1 MNLNYDQFNGDALIF
16 KYNLDEYGNPI
27 SIKVD
32 KEEKQV
38 SVHGT
43 IQLEYV
49 PDEYNRVIILN
60 ENNTQMTEVFNRDEI
75 MPNTYYIDYNN
86 GVAYLDKSQFG
97 KTKIYNYYKK
107 GIQLIGCSRI
117 YDEHDVTG
125 KHVVLTLQEIIDAG
139 KEALR
144 FLLDIGDAKKV
155 IELLESLI
163 AEGNLTITNLEN
175 KKNECIQAIDDA
187 ISQATQDKNEI
198 VEEIQENIQEA
209 LDSVINV
216 AGNKE
221 AIIKSSQWA
230 LNGDVYE
237 KEIAHDLNSENLHLT
252 AKNSDTKEAC
262 TIGYKILDKTRILLK
277 SDEAINMSVVLSAS
291 YYHATQTIN
300 DNIAEEVV
308 KARKGELDLK
318 TKIDSIDNCI
328 VKVNEQLEQIEKQL
342 IKNEFYVARHKNLMR
357 LYNNI
362 SKFKGLVGGDSIMA
376 GAGSTNFNA
385 RFDWQLATYLQA
397 NIHGNTVSDYL
408 PVNIAVGGT
417 SINQIIH
424 SLGVMVDNKGIP
436 LKSVTKTSY
445 WIIGTG
451 RNDTTNKDVNSYCK
465 KLREICSQANKLK
478 VDLFIVTAPPKF
490 SNGNVVDGYTGDE
503 NYLEIKRNMI
513 RIASEFDVSI
523 IDFHS
528 YMMNRLKTESIRN
541 LYYSDDVHLNDN
553 GQLLLANLVG
563 ECMLHESFSDSF
575 NSNFD
580 GDNGRYIM
588 TYLEPSYVNGAI
600 KETLESIPENMV
612 LAHTGIKAA
621 YKIPAGSSVAFPVP
635 QFLNDSTIYIGTLSQ
650 LTTGK
655 YNVTSWTTGNIAL
668 NQATPQQH
676 NSQYEYVNC
685 IRTIPNVIQGAIQ
698 IEAVDGDVYLTGITC
713 ISSKLTYKSLTDGFA
728 LSGDWKKTYLGVEKQ
743 YYKSSTIGN
752 SFSFE
757 FFGTGFSLNLPTD
770 STGCLCNILIDN
782 EISIDKSLVTVS
794 AGLNNETTV
803 GNLKQGYHKVTVSIK
818 STGSNGGSDCYIGE
832 WLKVY
837 NNYQNGEY
845 VKSYTSVDVYN
856 EMINYDFI
864 EDEFT
869 NSEHYITF
877 NGSKL
882 INMISI

>member
-1 MNLNYDQFNGDALIF
+1 MNTKTIKFDLNKFKLYEKIKAKQGD
-16 KYNLDEYGNPI
+16 
-27 SIKVD
+27 
-32 KEEKQV
+32 
-38 SVHGT
+38 T
-43 IQLEYV
+43 
-49 PDEYNRVIILN
+49 
-60 ENNTQMTEVFNRDEI
+60 
-75 MPNTYYIDYNN
+75 
-86 GVAYLDKSQFG
+86 KS
-97 KTKIYNYYKK
+97 
-107 GIQLIGCSRI
+107 
-117 YDEHDVTG
+117 
-125 KHVVLTLQEIIDAG
+125 
-139 KEALR
+139 R
-144 FLLDIGDAKKV
+144 FLLFQLLDGSAPFNLKNRSVRAYMIKPDGKEIFNDLIVNNYNLGYCTLELTNQVLAVPGTLK
-155 IELLESLI
+155 IELMVT
-163 AEGNLTITNLEN
+163 EGDKKLT
-175 KKNECIQAIDDA
+175 
-187 ISQATQDKNEI
+187 S
-198 VEEIQENIQEA
+198 
-209 LDSVINV
+209 SVF
-216 AGNKE
+216 E
-221 AIIKSSQWA
+221 
-230 LNGDVYE
+230 L
-237 KEIAHDLNSENLHLT
+237 
-252 AKNSDTKEAC
+252 
-262 TIGYKILDKTRILLK
+262 
-277 SDEAINMSVVLSAS
+277 
-291 YYHATQTIN
+291 
-300 DNIAEEVV
+300 EVV
-308 KARKGELDLK
+308 KSINSEKSIVSTNEFTALLNGLAALSEYDNYKNSVKEMEINK
-318 TKIDSIDNCI
+318 ANKAEVEEKFISVEEKIKNNS
-328 VKVNEQLEQIEKQL
+328 EQLEQIEKQL

-424 SLGVMVDNKGIP
+424 SLGIMVDNKGIP
-436 LKSVTKTSY
+436 LKSGVTKTSY

-635 QFLNDSTIYIGTLSQ
+635 QFLNDATIYVGTLSQ

-698 IEAVDGDVYLTGITC
+698 IEAVGGDVYLTGITC

-728 LSGDWKKTYLGVEKQ
+728 LSGDWKKTYLGLEKQ

-845 VKSYTSVDVYN
+845 VKSYTNVDVYN

-877 NGSKL
+877 SGTKL
-882 INMISI
+882 INMINI

>member
-1 MNLNYDQFNGDALIF
+1 MNHKKITLDTERKSFESIIAMQGDN
-16 KYNLDEYGNPI
+16 K
-27 SIKVD
+27 S
-32 KEEKQV
+32 
-38 SVHGT
+38 
-43 IQLEYV
+43 
-49 PDEYNRVIILN
+49 R
-60 ENNTQMTEVFNRDEI
+60 
-75 MPNTYYIDYNN
+75 YIDATIVNRSIP
-86 GVAYLDKSQFG
+86 VDL
-97 KTKIYNYYKK
+97 T
-107 GIQLIGCSRI
+107 GCAVKFSAI
-117 YDEHDVTG
+117 KPDITDIFNDAV
-125 KHVVLTLQEIIDAG
+125 IIDAKGG
-139 KEALR
+139 KVQIELTNQT
-144 FLLDIGDAKKV
+144 LAKEGVIQATLVILKEDMQLSVLPFFITV
-155 IELLESLI
+155 IENPYNPNAIESKPEYQALNNALI
-163 AEGNLTITNLEN
+163 VADGYAKELQDASVNLEE
-175 KKNECIQAIDDA
+175 KY
-187 ISQATQDKNEI
+187 TTR
-198 VEEIQENIQEA
+198 
-209 LDSVINV
+209 
-216 AGNKE
+216 
-221 AIIKSSQWA
+221 
-230 LNGDVYE
+230 LNNFG
-237 KEIAHDLNSENLHLT
+237 S
-252 AKNSDTKEAC
+252 
-262 TIGYKILDKTRILLK
+262 
-277 SDEAINMSVVLSAS
+277 
-291 YYHATQTIN
+291 
-300 DNIAEEVV
+300 
-308 KARKGELDLK
+308 
-318 TKIDSIDNCI
+318 
-328 VKVNEQLEQIEKQL
+328 QLEQIEKQL

-424 SLGVMVDNKGIP
+424 SLGIMVDNKGIP
-436 LKSVTKTSY
+436 LKSGVTKTSY

-635 QFLNDSTIYIGTLSQ
+635 QFLNDATIYVGTLSQ

-698 IEAVDGDVYLTGITC
+698 IEAVGGDVYLTGITC

-728 LSGDWKKTYLGVEKQ
+728 LSGDWKKTYLGLEKQ

-845 VKSYTSVDVYN
+845 VKSYTNVDVYN

-877 NGSKL
+877 SGTKL
-882 INMISI
+882 INMINI

>member
-1 MNLNYDQFNGDALIF
+1 MANINTELEQIRKAVYGREVRGSIANAIELIN
-16 KYNLDEYGNPI
+16 KEQISTSTAQANLDSKFEQLIINAGN
-27 SIKVD
+27 SNAEVVAARIKAD
-32 KEEKQV
+32 
-38 SVHGT
+38 GT
-43 IQLEYV
+43 KFDTLSK
-49 PDEYNRVIILN
+49 R
-60 ENNTQMTEVFNRDEI
+60 
-75 MPNTYYIDYNN
+75 
-86 GVAYLDKSQFG
+86 LDKG
-97 KTKIYNYYKK
+97 
-107 GIQLIGCSRI
+107 
-117 YDEHDVTG
+117 DELHN
-125 KHVVLTLQEIIDAG
+125 TL
-139 KEALR
+139 
-144 FLLDIGDAKKV
+144 
-155 IELLESLI
+155 
-163 AEGNLTITNLEN
+163 NN
-175 KKNECIQAIDDA
+175 
-187 ISQATQDKNEI
+187 
-198 VEEIQENIQEA
+198 
-209 LDSVINV
+209 
-216 AGNKE
+216 
-221 AIIKSSQWA
+221 
-230 LNGDVYE
+230 
-237 KEIAHDLNSENLHLT
+237 
-252 AKNSDTKEAC
+252 
-262 TIGYKILDKTRILLK
+262 
-277 SDEAINMSVVLSAS
+277 
-291 YYHATQTIN
+291 
-300 DNIAEEVV
+300 EVV
-308 KARKGELDLK
+308 GARTDSKNIVHKNLKARLDNF
-318 TKIDSIDNCI
+318 DS
-328 VKVNEQLEQIEKQL
+328 QLDTIEKQL

-357 LYNNI
+357 LYNNMD
-362 SKFKGLVGGDSIMA
+362 KFKGLIAGDSIMA

-436 LKSVTKTSY
+436 LKSGVTKTSY

-698 IEAVDGDVYLTGITC
+698 IEAVGGDVYLTGITC

-728 LSGDWKKTYLGVEKQ
+728 LSGDWKKTYLGAEKQ
-743 YYKSSTIGN
+743 FYKSSTIGN

-757 FFGTGFSLNLPTD
+757 FFGTGFSLNLPTNP
-770 STGCLCNILIDN
+770 TGCICNILIDN
-782 EISIDKSLVTVS
+782 EISVDKSLVTVS
-794 AGLNNETTV
+794 AGLNNETSI
-803 GNLKQGYHKVTVSIK
+803 GNLKQGYHKVIISIK
-818 STGSNGGSDCYIGE
+818 SAGSNGGSDCYIGE

-845 VKSYTSVDVYN
+845 VKSYKSVDVYN

>member
-1 MNLNYDQFNGDALIF
+1 MN
-16 KYNLDEYGNPI
+16 
-27 SIKVD
+27 
-32 KEEKQV
+32 
-38 SVHGT
+38 
-43 IQLEYV
+43 
-49 PDEYNRVIILN
+49 
-60 ENNTQMTEVFNRDEI
+60 
-75 MPNTYYIDYNN
+75 
-86 GVAYLDKSQFG
+86 
-97 KTKIYNYYKK
+97 TKIIKLDINNKMYETITAKQ
-107 GIQLIGCSRI
+107 GDTES
-117 YDEHDVTG
+117 
-125 KHVVLTLQEIIDAG
+125 
-139 KEALR
+139 R
-144 FLLDIGDAKKV
+144 FLLFHLFDASLPFDLTEKSVRVYGIKPDGTKIFNDLVINDVKKGYCTLKLTNQMLAIAGLVKLELV
-155 IELLESLI
+155 IYS
-163 AEGNLTITNLEN
+163 GN
-175 KKNECIQAIDDA
+175 KKLSSIPFVLNVISSLNSDDA
-187 ISQATQDKNEI
+187 VVSTNEFT
-198 VEEIQENIQEA
+198 A
-209 LDSVINV
+209 LMNGLV
-216 AGNKE
+216 ALSEYDIYKSNAKQVPG
-221 AIIKSSQWA
+221 IK
-230 LNGDVYE
+230 
-237 KEIAHDLNSENLHLT
+237 
-252 AKNSDTKEAC
+252 
-262 TIGYKILDKTRILLK
+262 
-277 SDEAINMSVVLSAS
+277 
-291 YYHATQTIN
+291 
-300 DNIAEEVV
+300 EEVSN
-308 KARKGELDLK
+308 L
-318 TKIDSIDNCI
+318 SS
-328 VKVNEQLEQIEKQL
+328 QLEQIEKQL

-794 AGLNNETTV
+794 DGLNNETTV

>member
-1 MNLNYDQFNGDALIF
+1 MSIQNYLNQ
-16 KYNLDEYGNPI
+16 
-27 SIKVD
+27 IKTAV
-32 KEEKQV
+32 
-38 SVHGT
+38 
-43 IQLEYV
+43 
-49 PDEYNRVIILN
+49 
-60 ENNTQMTEVFNRDEI
+60 
-75 MPNTYYIDYNN
+75 
-86 GVAYLDKSQFG
+86 FG
-97 KTKIYNYYKK
+97 KDVRQSIYY
-107 GIQLIGCSRI
+107 
-117 YDEHDVTG
+117 
-125 KHVVLTLQEIIDAG
+125 
-139 KEALR
+139 
-144 FLLDIGDAKKV
+144 
-155 IELLESLI
+155 
-163 AEGNLTITNLEN
+163 
-175 KKNECIQAIDDA
+175 AIKQCYDDA
-187 ISQATQDKNEI
+187 SVDHDNANMEVKLARGTHETLNDRITENEKN
-198 VEEIQENIQEA
+198 QEN
-209 LDSVINV
+209 L
-216 AGNKE
+216 
-221 AIIKSSQWA
+221 SSQ
-230 LNGDVYE
+230 L
-237 KEIAHDLNSENLHLT
+237 
-252 AKNSDTKEAC
+252 DT
-262 TIGYKILDKTRILLK
+262 
-277 SDEAINMSVVLSAS
+277 
-291 YYHATQTIN
+291 
-300 DNIAEEVV
+300 
-308 KARKGELDLK
+308 
-318 TKIDSIDNCI
+318 
-328 VKVNEQLEQIEKQL
+328 IEKQL

-436 LKSVTKTSY
+436 LKSGVTKTSY

-490 SNGNVVDGYTGDE
+490 SNGVVVDDYTGDE

-621 YKIPAGSSVAFPVP
+621 YKIPAGSSVVFPVP

-685 IRTIPNVIQGAIQ
+685 IRTISNVIQGAIQ

-728 LSGDWKKTYLGVEKQ
+728 LSGDWKKTYLGSEKQ

-794 AGLNNETTV
+794 AGVNNETTV
-803 GNLKQGYHKVTVSIK
+803 GNLKQGYHKVTISIK
-818 STGSNGGSDCYIGE
+818 SAGGNGGTDCYIGE
-832 WLKVY
+832 YLKVY
-837 NNYQNGEY
+837 NNHQNGEFI
-845 VKSYTSVDVYN
+845 KSYASADVYN
-856 EMINYDFI
+856 EMINYNFV
-864 EDEFT
+864 EDEFAKKDY
-869 NSEHYITF
+869 YITF

>member
-1 MNLNYDQFNGDALIF
+1 MVRKTVEEAIKKLRAAWTGREVRDRMADTIEAMNEEVTNTSSKQSILEETFNNLII
-16 KYNLDEYGNPI
+16 N
-27 SIKVD
+27 
-32 KEEKQV
+32 
-38 SVHGT
+38 
-43 IQLEYV
+43 
-49 PDEYNRVIILN
+49 
-60 ENNTQMTEVFNRDEI
+60 
-75 MPNTYYIDYNN
+75 
-86 GVAYLDKSQFG
+86 
-97 KTKIYNYYKK
+97 
-107 GIQLIGCSRI
+107 
-117 YDEHDVTG
+117 
-125 KHVVLTLQEIIDAG
+125 
-139 KEALR
+139 
-144 FLLDIGDAKKV
+144 
-155 IELLESLI
+155 
-163 AEGNLTITNLEN
+163 EGNSN
-175 KKNECIQAIDDA
+175 A
-187 ISQATQDKNEI
+187 
-198 VEEIQENIQEA
+198 
-209 LDSVINV
+209 
-216 AGNKE
+216 
-221 AIIKSSQWA
+221 
-230 LNGDVYE
+230 
-237 KEIAHDLNSENLHLT
+237 
-252 AKNSDTKEAC
+252 
-262 TIGYKILDKTRILLK
+262 
-277 SDEAINMSVVLSAS
+277 
-291 YYHATQTIN
+291 
-300 DNIAEEVV
+300 EVV
-308 KARKGELDLK
+308 AARVDQNGNSYDTLGKRMNNFD
-318 TKIDSIDNCI
+318 
-328 VKVNEQLEQIEKQL
+328 EQLEHIKNEL
-342 IKNEFYVARHKNLMR
+342 IKNEFYIPRHKNLIR
-357 LYNNI
+357 LYNNMD
-362 SKFKGLVGGDSIMA
+362 KFKGLITGDSIMA
-376 GAGSTNFNA
+376 GAGSSSFNA

-397 NIHGNTVSDYL
+397 NIHSNTVSDYL
-408 PVNIAVGGT
+408 PLNVAVGGT
-417 SINQIIH
+417 PINQIIH
-424 SLGVMVDNKGIP
+424 SLGVMVDKNGVPVKSGISTAP
-436 LKSVTKTSY
+436 Y
-445 WIIGTG
+445 WLIGTG
-451 RNDTTNKDVNSYCK
+451 RNDVTNKDVNSFCK
-465 KLREICSQANKLK
+465 KLREVCSQANKLK

-588 TYLEPSYVNGAI
+588 TYLEPSYINGAT
-600 KETLESIPENMV
+600 KVTLDSIPENMV
-612 LAHTGIKAA
+612 LAHTGIKTA
-621 YKIPAGSSVAFPVP
+621 YKIPAGSSVSFPVP

-655 YNVTSWTTGNIAL
+655 YNITSWTTGNIAL

-728 LSGDWKKTYLGVEKQ
+728 LSGDWKKTYLGAEKQ
-743 YYKSSTIGN
+743 FYKSSTIGN

-757 FFGTGFSLNLPTD
+757 FFGTGFSLNLPTNP
-770 STGCLCNILIDN
+770 TGCICNILIDN

-845 VKSYTSVDVYN
+845 IKSYTSVDVYN
-856 EMINYDFI
+856 EIINYDFI

>member
-1 MNLNYDQFNGDALIF
+1 MNN
-16 KYNLDEYGNPI
+16 
-27 SIKVD
+27 
-32 KEEKQV
+32 
-38 SVHGT
+38 
-43 IQLEYV
+43 
-49 PDEYNRVIILN
+49 
-60 ENNTQMTEVFNRDEI
+60 
-75 MPNTYYIDYNN
+75 
-86 GVAYLDKSQFG
+86 
-97 KTKIYNYYKK
+97 
-107 GIQLIGCSRI
+107 
-117 YDEHDVTG
+117 
-125 KHVVLTLQEIIDAG
+125 
-139 KEALR
+139 
-144 FLLDIGDAKKV
+144 
-155 IELLESLI
+155 
-163 AEGNLTITNLEN
+163 
-175 KKNECIQAIDDA
+175 
-187 ISQATQDKNEI
+187 NEI
-198 VEEIQENIQEA
+198 
-209 LDSVINV
+209 LR
-216 AGNKE
+216 K
-221 AIIKSSQWA
+221 IKKH
-230 LNGDVYE
+230 E
-237 KEIAHDLNSENLHLT
+237 
-252 AKNSDTKEAC
+252 
-262 TIGYKILDKTRILLK
+262 DKDIP
-277 SDEAINMSVVLSAS
+277 
-291 YYHATQTIN
+291 
-300 DNIAEEVV
+300 
-308 KARKGELDLK
+308 ELR
-318 TKIDSIDNCI
+318 
-328 VKVNEQLEQIEKQL
+328 EQLDTIEKQL

-436 LKSVTKTSY
+436 LKSGVTKTSY

-490 SNGNVVDGYTGDE
+490 SNGVVVDDYTGDE
-503 NYLEIKRNMI
+503 NYLEIKRNMV

-528 YMMNRLKTESIRN
+528 YMMNKLETENIRN

-563 ECMLHESFSDSF
+563 ECMLHESYSDSF
-575 NSNFD
+575 NSNFN
-580 GDNGRYIM
+580 GDNGRYIL
-588 TYLEPSYVNGAI
+588 TYLEPSYINGAS
-600 KETLESIPENMV
+600 KVTLESIPENMV
-612 LAHTGIKAA
+612 FAHSGIKTA
-621 YKIPAGSSVAFPVP
+621 YKIPSGSSIAFPVP

-650 LTTGK
+650 LTTGS
-655 YNVTSWTTGNIAL
+655 YNVSSWTTGNIAL
-668 NQATPQQH
+668 NQYTPQQH

-698 IEAVDGDVYLTGITC
+698 IEAVGGDVYLTGITC
-713 ISSKLTYKSLTDGFA
+713 ISSKLTYKSQTEGFI
-728 LSGDWKKTYLGVEKQ
+728 LQGDWSKTYLGSEKQ

-794 AGLNNETTV
+794 AGFNNETTI

-818 STGSNGGSDCYIGE
+818 SVGSNGGSDCYIGE

-845 VKSYTSVDVYN
+845 VKSYKSVDVYN
-856 EMINYDFI
+856 EIINYNFI
-864 EDEFT
+864 DDEFI